1 MTCVFIP
8 KRTNNGLPKV
18 IFSLKISEL
27 SSIDSAAESSL
38 AFRMAS
44 AEVISLS
51 VINVF
56 LSVFGC
62 VMNILVVLA
71 IQLNPELQKGLNLL
85 IVSLTVAD
93 LVNCLIAQP
102 MYVYYLSNK
111 GDTRYLAALRIVAFI
126 GLHAVF
132 SNLITITYHRMKALS
147 RPLSHLLLVS
157 QKDLLVFIT
166 ITWIVSI
173 IVGIIFATEPGEEA
187 GAYVHG
193 VMILLLIL
201 TYLRMLWV
209 SRRKRAKIAQ
219 EAGTANY
226 HQQAA
231 TMEHENAAAITS
243 AILVGTTLLCY
254 LPDVLLD
261 FMGKGEETR
270 LMGTYTL
277 LFSSSAL
284 NPCIVIWR
292 NQLFRRALLQTLRLR
307 D

>member
-1 MTCVFIP
+1 M
-8 KRTNNGLPKV
+8 
-18 IFSLKISEL
+18 
-27 SSIDSAAESSL
+27 SSAK
-38 AFRMAS
+38 
-44 AEVISLS
+44 VISLS
-51 VINVF
+51 IINVF

-62 VMNILVVLA
+62 VMNFLVIMA
-71 IQLNPELQKGLNLL
+71 IQQNPELQKGLNLL

-93 LVNCLIAQP
+93 LANCLIAQP
-102 MYVYYLSNK
+102 MYVYYLSNIN
-111 GDTRYLAALRIVAFI
+111 DTNYLKALHIVAFI

-157 QKDLLVFIT
+157 RRDLLVFIGL
-166 ITWIVSI
+166 TWVVSI
-173 IVGIIFATEPGEEA
+173 IVGVVFATEPGKVA

-201 TYLRMLWV
+201 TYIRILWV
-209 SRRKRAKIAQ
+209 SQRKRAKIAEQ
-219 EAGTANY
+219 AGTANY

-254 LPDVLLD
+254 LPDVILD
-261 FMGKGEETR
+261 FTGKGEETR

-277 LFSSSAL
+277 LFASSAL

-292 NQLFRRALLQTLRLR
+292 NQQFRRALLQTLRLGH
-307 D
+307 